1 MPAGAKLAPAAS
13 RLLFRRP
20 SSFSPCGIHS
30 RARADPRSLNALY
43 ATLPY
48 PIGLSGWPTTAVAT
62 PASGSP
68 RKLVQS
74 GGEATAGG
82 EVRNHELVQGVAI
95 HHAVQERRPLGAGAD
110 DARDAPAVL
119 ELERE
124 ALEALGAVDRVEEPC
139 EADGLRVA
147 PAPQLFV
154 RAWTRAVLSL
164 STAIDSHS

>member
-1 MPAGAKLAPAAS
+1 VGWK
-13 RLLFRRP
+13 
-20 SSFSPCGIHS
+20 
-30 RARADPRSLNALY
+30 RARRR
-43 ATLPY
+43 
-48 PIGLSGWPTTAVAT
+48 
-62 PASGSP
+62 
-68 RKLVQS
+68 RKKEAHRHPQGGIDARAEPVVRRV
-74 GGEATAGG
+74 GEATAGG